1 MLTLTIILVVAAL
14 IIAIWS
20 AVSSKPVLWVSVVL
34 IAIAILLPL
43 VPAR

>member
-20 AVSSKPVLWVSVVL
+20 GAGGRPPLWVAVVL
-34 IAIAILLPL
+34 IAIAMLLPL
-43 VPAR
+43 IPIK